1 MRDRM
6 TIALAVLALALTWA
20 GTFAAGSSQ
29 ALEPAWADC
38 NANARLTHHYTP
50 SQLQSALVSMPAD
63 VREYT
68 NCNDVLEAAL
78 RAELAG
84 AGGGSGGSGGS
95 FLPTP
100 VVVVLVLLLLAAA
113 GLGAVALRRRRE
125 SDGGEP

>member
-20 GTFAAGSSQ
+20 GSLGAVSAQ

-68 NCNDVLEAAL
+68 NCNDVLQQAL
-78 RAELAG
+78 RAELSG
-84 AGGGSGGSGGS
+84 AGGSGGSGGS

-100 VVVVLVLLLLAAA
+100 V
-113 GLGAVALRRRRE
+113 
-125 SDGGEP
+125 

>member
-6 TIALAVLALALTWA
+6 TIALAVLALALIWA
-20 GTFAAGSSQ
+20 GTIGTGSGQ

-38 NANARLTHHYTP
+38 NANARLTHHYTA

-68 NCNDVLEAAL
+68 NCNDVLQAAL
-78 RAELAG
+78 RAELGGG
-84 AGGGSGGSGGS
+84 AGGSGGSGGS

-100 VVVVLVLLLLAAA
+100 VVVVLVVLLLAAA

-125 SDGGEP
+125 GGDGEP